1 MLGRR
6 DEEQRVRQRAAA
18 SGPPRRR
25 GHGRRVRVD
34 AHDKRVRALGRR
46 PQHVPAVTGAEVD
59 RYAGISLGEASEV
72 AGAELLNLAPLD
84 HPHHAR
90 SLPRGL
96 DFKCT

>member
-25 GHGRRVRVD
+25 GHGGRVRVD
-34 AHDKRVRALGRR
+34 ADDERVRALGRR

-59 RYAGISLGEASEV
+59 RYAGMSPGEASEV
-72 AGAELLNLAPLD
+72 AGAELLDLAPLNRPD
-84 HPHHAR
+84 HAR
-90 SLPRGL
+90 SLPTGL
-96 DFKCT
+96 EFRPM